1 MASSSNM
8 SPEAKARFWRLNW
21 LRRADNRSAQNKS
34 VNTAVNTS
42 INEARVNT
50 HSYSPPVN
58 NHHTSVRTVSET
70 NRTTMNHYHSDD
82 SSSIITGAAIGYI
95 AASAFSSDSGYSDS
109 GSSDSGSS
117 SGD

>member
-8 SPEAKARFWRLNW
+8 SPEAKASFWRLNW
-21 LRRADNRSAQNKS
+21 LRRADNRSAQDK
-34 VNTAVNTS
+34 AVNTS

-95 AASAFSSDSGYSDS
+95 AASAFSSDSG
-109 GSSDSGSS
+109 SSDSGSS
-117 SGD
+117 GGD